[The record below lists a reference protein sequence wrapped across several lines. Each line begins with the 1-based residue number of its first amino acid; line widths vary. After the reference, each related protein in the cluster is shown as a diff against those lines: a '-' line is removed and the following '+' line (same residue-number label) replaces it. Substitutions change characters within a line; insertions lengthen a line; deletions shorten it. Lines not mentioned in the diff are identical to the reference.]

1 MKKTLVFLLFA
12 TALTAQASI
21 VITQFDTLPGG
32 GDFSGGLGSW
42 TNGVNQF
49 TVSSGILTVGP
60 VSGGN
65 PDNSGYFAFADLFGG
80 GSLDATGL
88 TQLSV
93 TAKLESGNAAPG
105 FIINLYDGDGSGLG
119 ALTATFS
126 TGDFNAATFTTST
139 MTLGAHSELGNVANI
154 KYFGIA
160 GSGTGAAF
168 RISFDSITLA
178 AIPEPSA
185 YAAMAGALAL
195 GLAVW
200 RRRNATRA

>member
-1 MKKTLVFLLFA
+1 
-12 TALTAQASI
+12 
-21 VITQFDTLPGG
+21 
-32 GDFSGGLGSW
+32 
-42 TNGVNQF
+42 
-49 TVSSGILTVGP
+49 
-60 VSGGN
+60 
-65 PDNSGYFAFADLFGG
+65 
-80 GSLDATGL
+80 
-88 TQLSV
+88 
-93 TAKLESGNAAPG
+93 
-105 FIINLYDGDGSGLG
+105 
-119 ALTATFS
+119 
-126 TGDFNAATFTTST
+126 